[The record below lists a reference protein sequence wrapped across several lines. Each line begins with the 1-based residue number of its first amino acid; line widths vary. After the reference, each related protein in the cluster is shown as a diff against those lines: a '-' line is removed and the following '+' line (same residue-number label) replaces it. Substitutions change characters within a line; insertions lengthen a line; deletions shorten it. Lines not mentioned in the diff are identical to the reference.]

1 MRVPVASLIVGSR
14 GGGMMTGVR
23 RFLRNQ
29 GLTLVVFALFL
40 VTYLFGQVGAG
51 WRAYNADRRD
61 AGQHEVDL
69 AAYLHS
75 AHFAEAS
82 AENWE
87 SEFLQMFIYVVLTA
101 HLFQRGSAESRDPA
115 APPEQRPV
123 TATSPWPVRRGGWW
137 RRLYNHSLSLAFA
150 LLFLVSF
157 VWHVRSSYALENEE
171 RDRQGLP
178 AVGFGEH
185 LAGAKFWFESFQN
198 WQSEFLAIVSM
209 VVLSIFLREKDS
221 PESKPVEAAHHE
233 TGC

>member
-1 MRVPVASLIVGSR
+1 MRVPVAAPMVRSR
-14 GGGMMTGVR
+14 DDGMMPGVR
-23 RFLRNQ
+23 RFFRNQ
-29 GLTLVVFALFL
+29 GLTLAVFALFL
-40 VTYLFGQVGAG
+40 VTYFCGQVGTG
-51 WRAYNADRRD
+51 WRTYNADRRE
-61 AGQHEVDL
+61 AGQPEVDL
-69 AAYLHS
+69 ATYLHS

-115 APPEQRPV
+115 APPERRPV
-123 TATSPWPVRRGGWW
+123 TAASPWPVRRGGWW
-137 RRLYNHSLSLAFA
+137 RRLYNHSLSLALA

-157 VWHVRSSYALENEE
+157 VWHARSSFALENEE
-171 RDRQGLP
+171 RARHGLP

-185 LAGAKFWFESFQN
+185 FAGAKFWFESFQN
-198 WQSEFLAIVSM
+198 WQSEFLAIGSM

-233 TGC
+233 TGG